1 MSLPFNAE
9 VTPDPETK
17 TRLIDN
23 LNILYNK
30 PRSEI
35 HVSDLCYC
43 LRQTIFRKISPRS
56 NSEKELGYYS
66 SGQAIHFVLE
76 GLHGAEREVEREF
89 EGVKATIDLL
99 DDVPLEIKSTRS
111 FKRDIK
117 SHWVRQL
124 AYYAVIEGKSE
135 GKLIIMYLFP
145 RQPTKKS
152 PDASPGMFETY
163 NVSLPDA
170 TRVLHEFRERRDTLQ
185 KGLDAK
191 DPSLVPGVRGDPE
204 MGWLCQNCQYRG
216 ECETL
221 EVSTQ

>member
-1 MSLPFNAE
+1 MSLPFHAE
-9 VTPDPETK
+9 VTPDPATK
-17 TRLIDN
+17 TRLINN
-23 LNILYNK
+23 LNTLYSK

-43 LRQTIFRKISPRS
+43 LRQTMFRRISPRS
-56 NSEKELGYYS
+56 NGEKELGYFS

-99 DDVPLEIKSTRS
+99 DNVPLEIKSTRS
-111 FKRDIK
+111 FRRDIK

-145 RQPTKKS
+145 KQPTKKN

-163 NVSLPDA
+163 NVAFPDVEQ
-170 TRVLHEFRERRDTLQ
+170 VLHELRERRDILA
-185 KGLDAK
+185 KALDAK
-191 DPSLVPGVRGDPE
+191 DPSLVPGVRSDPE
-204 MGWLCQNCQYRG
+204 MGWLCHNCQYRC
-216 ECETL
+216 ECDTL
-221 EVSTQ
+221 EAATQ